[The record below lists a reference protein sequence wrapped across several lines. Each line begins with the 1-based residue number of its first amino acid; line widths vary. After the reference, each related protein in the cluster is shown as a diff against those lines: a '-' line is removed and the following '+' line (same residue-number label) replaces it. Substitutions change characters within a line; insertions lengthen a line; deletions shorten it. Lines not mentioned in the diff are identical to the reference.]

1 MIIEIK
7 KGDKSMEV
15 INKATKRRDF
25 PNMLLGDI
33 FMDDDGNYNL
43 IIQRDEGD
51 TYILDLTTMKF
62 YEPDVVIKD
71 YKKRYHVYQ
80 GKIILED
87 IDRKY

>member
-1 MIIEIK
+1 
-7 KGDKSMEV
+7 MEV

-33 FMDDDGNYNL
+33 FTDDNRNYNL

-51 TYILDLTTMKF
+51 IYILDLTTMKF
-62 YEPDVVIKD
+62 YEPDAIIKD
-71 YKKRYHVYQ
+71 YKKRYHVYK

>member
-1 MIIEIK
+1 
-7 KGDKSMEV
+7 MEV

-43 IIQRDEGD
+43 IIEQDGGN

-62 YEPDVVIKD
+62 YEPDVIIKD
-71 YKKRYHVYQ
+71 YKKQYHIYK